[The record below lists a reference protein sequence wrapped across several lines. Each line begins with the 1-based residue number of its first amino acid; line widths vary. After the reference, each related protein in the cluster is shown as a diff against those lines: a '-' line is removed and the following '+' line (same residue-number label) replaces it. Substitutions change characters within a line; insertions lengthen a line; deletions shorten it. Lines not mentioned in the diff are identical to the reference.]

1 MSHRTVLI
9 IYAGGTIGMVP
20 SANGFVPSARFADDI
35 GMLIVKHH
43 SSVAHH
49 RLITLDPLIDS
60 ANASPHTWHRL
71 ADLLWA
77 ERDHFDAAVILHGTD
92 TLAYTASALSFLLAG
107 LNKAVIL
114 TGAQIPFAMP
124 ASDGERNL
132 QGAFACATTPVRE
145 VCIFFDGALLRGN
158 RARKWSTEP
167 GDGFHSPHWPRLAQ
181 VNGSI
186 AVNTAA
192 LLPPTTPRRDPPPA
206 IGTARAAI
214 VTLFPGIDA
223 SLLRAAADHHRA
235 GLVLALYGAGTGPA
249 ADPAIR
255 RSLMAISA
263 DRIPLLGISQCPHG
277 TLNPALYETGRQLA
291 DCGVIDGRDLTPEA
305 ALAKLHTLSCR
316 QHSEVDLA
324 TAIAVP
330 VAGELTPANGT

>member
-9 IYAGGTIGMVP
+9 VYAGGTIGMVP

-35 GMLIVKHH
+35 GKLIVKHH
-43 SSVAHH
+43 GAATHH

-77 ERDHFDAAVILHGTD
+77 ERDHFDAAIILHGTD

-124 ASDGERNL
+124 ASDAERNL
-132 QGAFACATTPVRE
+132 QGAFTCATTPVRE
-145 VCIFFDGALLRGN
+145 VCIFFDGILLRGN
-158 RARKWSTEP
+158 RARKWSTQP
-167 GDGFHSPHWPRLAQ
+167 GDGFRSLHWPRLAQ

-186 AVNTAA
+186 TVNTAA
-192 LLPPTTPRRDPPPA
+192 LLAPLPQRLAAPST
-206 IGTARAAI
+206 IGTDRAAI

-223 SLLRAAADHHRA
+223 ALLRTTADHYRA
-235 GLVLALYGAGTGPA
+235 GLVLALYGAGTGSA
-249 ADPAIR
+249 GDPAIR
-255 RSLMAISA
+255 RALTAISA

-305 ALAKLHTLSCR
+305 ALAKLHTLSCQR
-316 QHSEVDLA
+316 CPPADLA
-324 TAIAVP
+324 TAIALS

>member
-1 MSHRTVLI
+1 MSHRRILI

-35 GMLIVKHH
+35 GRLIVKHH
-43 SSVAHH
+43 GTGARH

-71 ADLLWA
+71 AGPLWA
-77 ERDHFDAAVILHGTD
+77 ARDHFDAAVILHGTD

-124 ASDGERNL
+124 TSDGERNL

-145 VCIFFDGALLRGN
+145 VCIFFDGVLLRGN
-158 RARKWSTEP
+158 RARKWSTQP
-167 GDGFHSPHWPRLAQ
+167 GDGFRSPHWPRLAH
-181 VNGSI
+181 VNGSVDI
-186 AVNTAA
+186 DTST
-192 LLPPTTPRRDPPPA
+192 LLAPTTPRCDPPPA
-206 IGTARAAI
+206 IVTDRAAI

-235 GLVLALYGAGTGPA
+235 GLVLGLHGAGTGPTA
-249 ADPAIR
+249 NPAIR
-255 RSLMAISA
+255 HALTAISA

-291 DCGVIDGRDLTPEA
+291 DCGVLNGRDLTPEA
-305 ALAKLHTLSCR
+305 ALAKLHTLSCQR
-316 QHSEVDLA
+316 CPADDVA
-324 TAIAVP
+324 AAVAVP